1 MTEEAK
7 PDTTQLLQQALE
19 AERVKNEQLAQAN
32 AALISEFSTAGTYA
46 EQLEVAKK
54 AIKDILPE
62 AIKTVNEI
70 IVNGESEGVRANL
83 SKWVLDSVLSGKLDK
98 STDGEVADML
108 RKLAENGD
116 NVPQRM
122 MNDG

>member
-116 NVPQRM
+116 NVPQRVVS
-122 MNDG
+122 D